1 MEDLG
6 YKHQGYTVGYD
17 TMSQIR
23 WLSVLD
29 LKDKTEDQLL
39 KEMDYQT
46 RRNIKKLMRWVF
58 KLKHFIE
65 ETDTFFEL
73 FQMAEEKH
81 GFKFREKPYFEDM
94 QKRMKIMQ
102 C

>member
-46 RRNIKKLMRWVF
+46 RRNIKKTYEMGVQVKTLS
-58 KLKHFIE
+58 IE

-73 FQMAEEKH
+73 FQMAEENMVSNSVKTLL
-81 GFKFREKPYFEDM
+81 RRYA
-94 QKRMKIMQ
+94 KRMKIMQ